1 MKKFV
6 IIVVILLV
14 AAVAFV
20 PIPSS
25 GNGATKVYS
34 ALTYKLVKWDEFS
47 GGTKLHGTKVYF
59 LPDNFKSMEQ
69 LLEEEAGKLLETKSD
84 DTKTADTTADD
95 TTTDDTT
102 ADATLAPYDGEW
114 IEKSEYT
121 TVDAIDFSDIVI
133 KEVYSDC
140 FIATP
145 IIPLPI
151 EYKIN
156 WEYTGEWC
164 VGDRVS
170 CVCEN
175 CYCDGERYE
184 GDLVS
189 IEPSDFEPD
198 PDVAYKPVIYLYP
211 EEETEVSVSLGAS
224 VNLTCAYPE
233 YSDGWRVTASPD
245 GTLTD
250 DGVTYNYLYW
260 EGECEIG
267 YDFSQ
272 GFCVRG
278 CDTAAFLEKALA
290 DAGLTRR
297 EANEFIVYW
306 LPLMQDNEY
315 KVISFQG
322 APYTEAAPLDVTP
335 SPDTSIRVFMAWYA
349 SDTEVEIEPQTLSAP
364 ARDGFTLVEW
374 GGTEIVK

>member
-69 LLEEEAGKLLETKSD
+69 LLEEEAGKLLET
-84 DTKTADTTADD
+84 TPDTTAP
-95 TTTDDTT
+95 DTT
-102 ADATLAPYDGEW
+102 APDTDDVAIAPYDGEW
-114 IEKSEYT
+114 IEKSENT
-121 TVDAIDFSDIVI
+121 TVDAVDFSDIVI
-133 KEVYSDC
+133 EEIYTDC

-145 IIPLPI
+145 VIPLPI

-156 WEYTGEWC
+156 WEYDGEWC

-198 PDVAYKPVIYLYP
+198 PAVAYKPVIYLYP
-211 EEETEVSVSLGAS
+211 EGETEVSVLFGDG
-224 VNLTCAYPE
+224 VDLTCTYPA
-233 YSDGWRVTASPD
+233 YSDGWRVTAAPD
-245 GTLTD
+245 GTLTGE
-250 DGVTYNYLYW
+250 DGKTYSYLYW
-260 EGECEIG
+260 EGECDVG
-267 YDFSQ
+267 FDFSQ

-290 DAGLTRR
+290 DAGLSRR

-315 KVISFQG
+315 NVISFQG
-322 APYTEAAPLDVTP
+322 ASYNDAAPLDVTP
-335 SPDTSIRVFMAWYA
+335 SPDTVIRVFMAWYA
-349 SDTEVEIEPQTLSAP
+349 SDTEISIEPQTLTSP

-374 GGTEIVK
+374 GGTEIAR